1 MVSNAGLKKNKKV
14 SVCGEMA
21 GENQAVIA
29 LLSLGIRDLSMASA
43 YIPKVRNL
51 IRKIKIAELGE
62 IKIKLLKTK
71 DSQEIKNILNEYLE
85 EIERRNQR

>member
-1 MVSNAGLKKNKKV
+1 
-14 SVCGEMA
+14 MA